1 MPSSVYVEADGS
13 VLTGRDAVNAA
24 RIDATRFEPNPKRR
38 IDDGSVLLGG
48 NDIAVVDLFV
58 AVLSRVASEA
68 QRVAGQV
75 PGSVVLTHPATW
87 GPTRR
92 LVLETAA
99 QRAGFATVD
108 LIPEPVAAAVY
119 FTRALHHR
127 VNVGDAV
134 VVYDLGGGTFDASV
148 VARTSTGFEVLA
160 VDGLA
165 DLGGVDVD
173 HALIDHL
180 GARFGDDPAWG
191 HLMTS
196 HGTAERAARRLLYDD
211 VRMAKEALSRTV
223 QTQLPIPLVNT
234 SAHVT
239 RDELEA
245 LTRPLLERAVNVT
258 KAVIHAS
265 KLSSDR
271 IAGVFLVGGASRMP
285 LAATML
291 HHATGQAP
299 TVIEQPEL
307 IVAQGATPSTHTPPH
322 TPPLTPPPPIPVE
335 VSSPFTPP
343 DLTPPP
349 TPTPDPDPTPPD
361 LAPPLRPD
369 SGSDVG
375 ALPRRSAWIVA
386 LVVIVVGALGIW
398 LLIKVFP
405 DPGSNGS
412 QDDVKVQPDL
422 KDNEDFFPHGQLKGF
437 ASAWYDDVSKCTDD
451 DTGSVDC
458 EPDDETEPGTM
469 SLELYNLNLFQL
481 DHKGARDEIGPD
493 DSANA
498 PQIEKV
504 GDDSA
509 GYMLTADDS
518 SADLYYW
525 DSRYPEMYGHIVAS
539 ERSTVKSLYQKHK
552 P

>member
-349 TPTPDPDPTPPD
+349 TPTPDP
-361 LAPPLRPD
+361 
-369 SGSDVG
+369 
-375 ALPRRSAWIVA
+375 
-386 LVVIVVGALGIW
+386 
-398 LLIKVFP
+398 
-405 DPGSNGS
+405 
-412 QDDVKVQPDL
+412 
-422 KDNEDFFPHGQLKGF
+422 
-437 ASAWYDDVSKCTDD
+437 
-451 DTGSVDC
+451 
-458 EPDDETEPGTM
+458 
-469 SLELYNLNLFQL
+469 
-481 DHKGARDEIGPD
+481 
-493 DSANA
+493 
-498 PQIEKV
+498 
-504 GDDSA
+504 
-509 GYMLTADDS
+509 
-518 SADLYYW
+518 
-525 DSRYPEMYGHIVAS
+525 
-539 ERSTVKSLYQKHK
+539 
-552 P
+552 